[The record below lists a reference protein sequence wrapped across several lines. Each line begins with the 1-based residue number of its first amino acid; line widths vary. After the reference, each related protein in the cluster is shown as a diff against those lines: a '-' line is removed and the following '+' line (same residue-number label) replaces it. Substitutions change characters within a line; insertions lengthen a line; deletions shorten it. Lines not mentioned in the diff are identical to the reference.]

1 MCTFYIMCAAV
12 ADKNKS
18 DRRSKT
24 SPPIIDELPCNE
36 CADHIVVKNKSCL
49 SLGVQAQLYAAK
61 KLETLMSEL
70 SCTTESCVLAHPQ
83 TFVGLPAEV
92 RQAIVVE
99 KRTNMLPPPPATES
113 SLLSNH
119 NIDDRLS
126 LAAKHDD
133 NKFMNLGFSMIDF
146 NDGLGYSTKL
156 AIPDIFAI
164 INNNPDKKFFGSVIN
179 HDHSSGGGTHWVVV
193 LIVHEPRKIILE
205 YFNSSGTPPPSRI
218 IRWANMFKTSAPS
231 KLAAPKPV
239 EYVQV
244 LDRAMQ
250 HMSDVTE
257 CGVYSLYYILSR
269 INGSHRDDFRNA
281 KRTQKDMRTYRLY
294 LFRSHK

>member
-1 MCTFYIMCAAV
+1 MCTFYIM
-12 ADKNKS
+12 S
-18 DRRSKT
+18 DTTTRTAGLPAIS
-24 SPPIIDELPCNE
+24 DLPCTE
-36 CADHIVVKNKSCL
+36 CADHITPTNNSCL
-49 SLGVQAQLYAAK
+49 SPGVQAKLYAAK
-61 KLETLMSEL
+61 KLEMLMKEL
-70 SCTTESCVLAHPQ
+70 NCTTESCVLAHPQ
-83 TFVGLPAEV
+83 TYVDVPADV
-92 RQAIVVE
+92 RQVVAVE
-99 KRTNMLPPPPATES
+99 KRTNMLPPPPPTES

-119 NIDDRLS
+119 NIDDRLQ

-156 AIPDIFAI
+156 SIPDIFTI
-164 INNNPDKKFFGSVIN
+164 INKNPDKKYFGSVIN
-179 HDHSSGGGTHWVVV
+179 HDHSSGGGTHWVVM
-193 LIVHEPRKIILE
+193 LISHEPRKIILE

-218 IRWANMFKTSAPS
+218 IRWTTLFKAHAPA
-231 KLAAPKPV
+231 KLSAPKPV

-281 KRTQKDMRTYRLY
+281 KRTQKDMRTYRAY